1 MKEVDHRFATTGWL
15 RFTWPILRLL
25 PVGRCRPTLF
35 RLLRHRVV
43 IAIIIVMRALIFGG
57 GALDCLAFFPC
68 FALPRRGTTGPSCLA
83 TSAIRRRVD
92 EAINRSLLAK
102 SDPGNRLVSLAE
114 WPHETMV
121 HIFSHVLATRK
132 GLPGARFAE
141 RQGLDC
147 RCWWCSACALGFSI
161 SILWIQ
167 SCEENILDHPHP
179 LPSIHRDAAASSS
192 MYSIPTI
199 R

>member
-25 PVGRCRPTLF
+25 PVGRCRPTLV
-35 RLLRHRVV
+35 RLLRHRHCHYYRDACADFWRWCVGLSGLLPMFCSASAWNDRTV
-43 IAIIIVMRALIFGG
+43 LSRYVCNKAATRRSIGHYSPSPIRAI
-57 GALDCLAFFPC
+57 
-68 FALPRRGTTGPSCLA
+68 
-83 TSAIRRRVD
+83 
-92 EAINRSLLAK
+92 
-102 SDPGNRLVSLAE
+102 VSLAE